1 MISKRTYKILKYID
15 KLGDKAENDKIV
27 NKLCIQNKI
36 FDLNEYCEY
45 SKIGY
50 FEKHSLSCSII
61 TISSLAR
68 AEMES
73 YKDDKMLKILL
84 PSIAI
89 GISILSLG
97 VAIWAL
103 FK

>member
-1 MISKRTYKILKYID
+1 MISKRTYKILKYIN
-15 KLGDKAENDKIV
+15 KLGNKAEYDKIV
-27 NKLCIQNKI
+27 NKLSIQNKI
-36 FDLNEYCEY
+36 FDLNEYYEY
-45 SKIGY
+45 SKMGY
-50 FEKHSLSCSII
+50 FEKKSLNCPII
-61 TISSLAR
+61 TISSIAR

-73 YKDDKMLKILL
+73 YKDDKMSKILL

-89 GISILSLG
+89 GISIISLG

>member
-15 KLGDKAENDKIV
+15 KFGKKAEYDKIV
-27 NKLCIQNKI
+27 NKLSVQNKI

-45 SKIGY
+45 SKMGY
-50 FEKHSLSCSII
+50 FEKNSLNCPII
-61 TISSLAR
+61 TISSIAR

-73 YKDDKMLKILL
+73 YKDDKMSKILL

-89 GISILSLG
+89 GISIISLG

>member
-15 KLGDKAENDKIV
+15 KFGKKTEYDKIV
-27 NKLCIQNKI
+27 NKLSIQNKI

-45 SKIGY
+45 SKMGY
-50 FEKHSLSCSII
+50 FEKKSLNCTII
-61 TISSLAR
+61 TISSIAR

-73 YKDDKMLKILL
+73 YKDDKMSKILL

-89 GISILSLG
+89 GISIISLG